1 MDRGVT
7 TASRAGL
14 ELALPPRRTSAR
26 AMRDAL
32 GAYLAQCAVD
42 RGTAA
47 EVVLAAE
54 EALTNAIIHGGDVR
68 GHIFVTAWV
77 GDGEVRLQVRD
88 LGCGFDA
95 RRVHSPKVPSTRLPR
110 GRGLFLIDR
119 MMDRVHI
126 RSGAHGTCVSM
137 VRRIA

>member
-26 AMRDAL
+26 AMRAAL

-54 EALTNAIIHGGDVR
+54 EALTNAIIHAGDVR

-95 RRVHSPKVPSTRLPR
+95 RRVHSPRSPAR
-110 GRGLFLIDR
+110 GCRAAAAC
-119 MMDRVHI
+119 
-126 RSGAHGTCVSM
+126 SSS
-137 VRRIA
+137 IA

>member
-1 MDRGVT
+1 MDGGVNT
-7 TASRAGL
+7 LTSAGL

-26 AMRDAL
+26 VMRAAL
-32 GAYLAQCAVD
+32 GAYLAERAVD
-42 RGTAA
+42 PRTAS

-54 EALTNAIIHGGDVR
+54 EALTNAIIHAGDVR
-68 GHIFVTAWV
+68 GHIFVTASV
-77 GDGEVRLQVRD
+77 GEGEVRLQVRD

-95 RRVHSPKVPSTRLPR
+95 RRVHSPKLPSTRLPG

-119 MMDRVHI
+119 MMDRVQI

-137 VRRIA
+137 MRRIA